1 MTTILAMLAALS
13 AFAECGIQT
22 SPFGV
27 TDGCDGGYPVA
38 VECACNGGWQ

>member
-22 SPFGV
+22 SPFGLAA
-27 TDGCDGGYPVA
+27 DGCNGGYPV
-38 VECACNGGWQ
+38 VECACNG

>member
-27 TDGCDGGYPVA
+27 TDGCNGGYPA
-38 VECACNGGWQ
+38 ECACNG